1 MLKRRTLVKGA
12 LGSFIVLGRAF
23 PAYSQSRI
31 SSVQLTPGLYLIQ
44 GSGSNVVL
52 ADLADELVVIDGG
65 LQENATSLLIEI
77 QMLAPGKRLSSLFN
91 TNWRPEHC
99 GINYDLGTNTTII
112 AHENTR
118 LWQGADTYVEWENKK
133 HQPMPLNAQA
143 NHGFYTGS
151 SLELGDET
159 LLFERL
165 PKAHTDGDIF
175 LHFKEANVLVVSD
188 LLATNSF
195 PVVDYSTGGW
205 IRGLRD
211 ATQSLLDIATDSTQ
225 IVASE
230 GSVHSRNDLIE
241 QHAMLENAWD
251 AVVSAL
257 QNGLSLDEFQESNP
271 MQAYITQ
278 RGDPTLFLQQ
288 VFRSAWYHIT
298 ERTIPNV
305 I

>member
-12 LGSFIVLGRAF
+12 LGSFIVLGRAL
-23 PAYSQSRI
+23 PAYSQSGI
-31 SSVQLTPGLYLIQ
+31 SSLQLSPGLYLIQ

-52 ADLADELVVIDGG
+52 ADLADELVIIDGG
-65 LQENATSLLIEI
+65 LQENATSLLNEI
-77 QMLAPGKRLSSLFN
+77 QMLAPGKNIRSLFN

-99 GINYDLGTNTTII
+99 GLNYDLGDNTTII

-118 LWQGADTYVEWENKK
+118 LWQGADPYVEWENIK
-133 HQPMPLNAQA
+133 HQPMPLYAQA

-151 SLELGDET
+151 IIQLGDER

-175 LHFKEANVLVVSD
+175 LHFKEADVLVVSD

-195 PVVDYSTGGW
+195 PLVDYSTGGW

-211 ATQSLLDIATDSTQ
+211 ASQALLDIASDNTQ
-225 IVASE
+225 IIAAE
-230 GSVHSRNDLIE
+230 GSVYSRNDLIE
-241 QHAMLENAWD
+241 QHVMLENAWD

-278 RGDPTLFLQQ
+278 RGDPTLFLKQ